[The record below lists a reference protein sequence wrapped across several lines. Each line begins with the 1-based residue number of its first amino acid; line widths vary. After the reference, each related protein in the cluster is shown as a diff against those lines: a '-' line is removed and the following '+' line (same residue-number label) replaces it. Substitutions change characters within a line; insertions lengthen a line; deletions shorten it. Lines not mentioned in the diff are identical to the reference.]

1 MAILDNFNLK
11 SASEFNT
18 LLADR
23 DNLKTQLQASENE
36 VANFKKMSEEYTA
49 KIEGFNQV
57 EATYKK
63 TITDLTEAHSKEIET
78 LKAESQANKKSAE
91 VHAQTIAATMGIP
104 SEDKL
109 PKVVEPPTA
118 TLTVEQMLANA
129 SPKEKQEIFNK
140 NKEEIL
146 KASGISKE
154 LWEAKWGK

>member
-1 MAILDNFNLK
+1 MELLDKFKIK
-11 SASEFNT
+11 SAAEYNT
-18 LLADR
+18 VLADR
-23 DNLKTQLQASENE
+23 DNLKTQLEASENE
-36 VANFKKMSEEYTA
+36 VINLKKMSEDYTA

-63 TITDLTEAHSKEIET
+63 QITDLTEAHSKEIET

-109 PKVVEPPTA
+109 PKVVEPAA

-129 SPKEKQEIFNK
+129 SPKETQEIFNK
-140 NKEEIL
+140 HKDEIL
-146 KASGISKE
+146 KAKGISKE
-154 LWEAKWGK
+154 LWESKYGK